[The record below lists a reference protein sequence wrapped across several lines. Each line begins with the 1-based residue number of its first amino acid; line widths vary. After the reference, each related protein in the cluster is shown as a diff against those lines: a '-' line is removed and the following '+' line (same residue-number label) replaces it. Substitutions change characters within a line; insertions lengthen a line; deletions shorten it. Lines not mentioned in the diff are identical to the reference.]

1 MKRKSRSLE
10 NVFRIIL
17 AFVSLSYIL
26 PFLLLIISSL
36 TDNSTLQLYG
46 YSFFP
51 KKFSLSAYD
60 YLWTQRAMVLQS
72 YGISIF
78 NTAVGTSVSLILTAL
93 LAYPLSRKDFP
104 LHQGLTFIVFFTLL
118 FNGGLVPTYMI
129 YVQIFHIKNTL
140 LAYLFPSLLM
150 NGFNVLL
157 MRTFF
162 ATNIPMAV
170 IESAKIDGAGEIR
183 TFTSIVLPLS
193 LPILA
198 TIGLLVGVGY
208 WNDWYNGLIYITDV
222 RLYSIQNLLN
232 MILQDIQ
239 ALATNAALAGR
250 AGTNISQI
258 PTVSVRMAIAVI
270 GTIPILVIYPFFQKY
285 FEKGI
290 TIGAVKG

>member
-1 MKRKSRSLE
+1 MKRKSSTFEYVSRVL
-10 NVFRIIL
+10 L
-17 AFVSLSYIL
+17 ALISLSCIV
-26 PFLLLIISSL
+26 PFILLIISSL
-36 TDNSTLQLYG
+36 TDNSTLEAFG

-51 KKFSLSAYD
+51 KKFSLSAYN
-60 YLWTQRAMVLQS
+60 YLWIQRTMIAQA
-72 YGISIF
+72 YGISIL
-78 NTAVGTSVSLILTAL
+78 NTVVGTAASLTITSL

-104 LHQGLTFIVFFTLL
+104 MHQSLTFLVFFTLL
-118 FNGGLVPTYMI
+118 FNGGLVPTYLI

-140 LAYLFPSLLM
+140 LAYLIPGLLM

-162 ATNIPMAV
+162 QTNIPMAV

-183 TFTSIVLPLS
+183 TFASIVLPLS

-208 WNDWYNGLIYITDV
+208 WNDWYNGLIYITNV
-222 RLYSIQNLLN
+222 QLFSIQNLLN

-239 ALATNAALAGR
+239 ALASDAVLAGR
-250 AGTNISQI
+250 AGASSADMPAI
-258 PTVSVRMAIAVI
+258 SVRMAIAVV
-270 GTIPILVIYPFFQKY
+270 GTLPILIAYPFFQKY